1 MGYFDKPVTDLH
13 LHLDAIS
20 KKSIGV
26 LHESQFTSGGTAAS
40 LKGTR
45 YAGNVYPRDHAYATQ
60 AFIALHDKQRAQK
73 ALDFILSCPLSSDS
87 ILFQRYNQQGENTS
101 YKEPQI
107 DGNAQT
113 LLSVSLFAKTFG
125 SLPCE
130 EKILKKLLK
139 GIENNT
145 LEFEKGDLVKTINGI
160 IEFSPFEKG
169 FDLYTNAVTC
179 KALIEIGSVLSA
191 KGLVEKGEKIK
202 NGIFHYLYFPIHSS
216 YMTCVRMEPDASVVT
231 AANLKSFLSLID
243 YDIFSVDDPRIQ
255 LSLEYHL
262 KGTKNEELG
271 GYNRYGIEI
280 GRNNFGNGPWPMVML
295 RLASAY
301 HKMSDKTNFEKTLS
315 WIVNVALE
323 NEDPYALPEHVSTR
337 KEFEYEYELFKIV
350 DLTSPRPK
358 KQEEYEA
365 IRQSANYIKNHMAYS
380 INPLVWSH
388 AQFILLWTEVQRVI

>member
-1 MGYFDKPVTDLH
+1 
-13 LHLDAIS
+13 
-20 KKSIGV
+20 
-26 LHESQFTSGGTAAS
+26 
-40 LKGTR
+40 
-45 YAGNVYPRDHAYATQ
+45 
-60 AFIALHDKQRAQK
+60 
-73 ALDFILSCPLSSDS
+73 
-87 ILFQRYNQQGENTS
+87 
-101 YKEPQI
+101 
-107 DGNAQT
+107 
-113 LLSVSLFAKTFG
+113 
-125 SLPCE
+125 
-130 EKILKKLLK
+130 
-139 GIENNT
+139 
-145 LEFEKGDLVKTINGI
+145 
-160 IEFSPFEKG
+160 
-169 FDLYTNAVTC
+169 
-179 KALIEIGSVLSA
+179 
-191 KGLVEKGEKIK
+191 
-202 NGIFHYLYFPIHSS
+202 
-216 YMTCVRMEPDASVVT
+216 
-231 AANLKSFLSLID
+231 LSLID

-301 HKMSDKTNFEKTLS
+301 HKMSDKNNVKKTLS